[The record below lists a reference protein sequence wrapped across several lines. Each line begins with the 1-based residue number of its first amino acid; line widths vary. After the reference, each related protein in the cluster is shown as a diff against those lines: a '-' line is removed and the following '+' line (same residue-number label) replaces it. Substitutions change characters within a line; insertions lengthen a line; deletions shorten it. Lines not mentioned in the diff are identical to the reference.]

1 MSCLH
6 RGPLIQRGD
15 TQRGRGLGSTLSSMF
30 KGVVP
35 ALQFMGRKLLD
46 SPITQKALKTAK
58 KSAIEAGL
66 NVATDTLQ
74 GRNFGES
81 LKDNVSTAK
90 KAVTDSLLT
99 ALNNAKVPAVRGKAK
114 RVKAAGRKKNLPLT
128 HVGKKRR
135 KIHGDIFDEV
145 F

>member
-1 MSCLH
+1 MWYL
-6 RGPLIQRGD
+6 RKVKQTFFFL
-15 TQRGRGLGSTLSSMF
+15 
-30 KGVVP
+30 P
-35 ALQFMGRKLLD
+35 AMQFMGSKLLE

-58 KSAIEAGL
+58 RSAIEAGR

-99 ALNNAKVPAVRGKAK
+99 ALNNAKVPAVGEKLRG
-114 RVKAAGRKKNLPLT
+114 
-128 HVGKKRR
+128 
-135 KIHGDIFDEV
+135 
-145 F
+145 